1 MLVGSIARRY
11 AKALFGLA
19 TEQKRVE
26 AWSDALV
33 ALQAAVDSSPELQDI
48 LSNPVYGKD
57 QRRAVVKRL
66 SASLS
71 LDADPQ
77 SLLLLLADRN
87 RLGYLSGIVRTF
99 RELTDAELGRMRAQ
113 VTTAVPM
120 AAAAEKAL
128 AEKLA
133 KATRTTVLVERSV
146 DPSLLGGV
154 VARVGSLVYDG
165 SLRSQLEALRR
176 ELKQ

>member
-1 MLVGSIARRY
+1 MLMGSIARRY

-19 TEQKRVE
+19 LEQSRVE

-48 LSNPVYGKD
+48 LSNPVYSKD
-57 QRRAVVKRL
+57 QRREIVKHLAR
-66 SASLS
+66 ALS
-71 LDADPQ
+71 LEGDPQ

-87 RLGYLSGIVRTF
+87 RLGYLEGIVRTF
-99 RELTDAELGRMRAQ
+99 RELTDVKLGRVRAQ
-113 VTTAVPM
+113 VTTAVPLDE
-120 AAAAEKAL
+120 AAVKAL
-128 AEKLA
+128 SEGLA
-133 KATRTTVLVERSV
+133 HATKTSVLVERAV

-154 VARVGSLVYDG
+154 VARVGTLVFDG
-165 SLRSQLEALRR
+165 SVRSQLEALRR

>member
-1 MLVGSIARRY
+1 MLMGSIARRY

-19 TEQKRVE
+19 LEQSRVE

-33 ALQAAVDSSPELQDI
+33 ALQAAVDASPELQDI
-48 LSNPVYGKD
+48 LENPVYSKE
-57 QRRAVVKRL
+57 QRREIVKQL
-66 SASLS
+66 AQVLA
-71 LDADPQ
+71 LDPHPL

-87 RLGYLSGIVRTF
+87 RLGYLEGIVRTF
-99 RELTDAELGRMRAQ
+99 RELTDSKLGRVRAQ
-113 VTTAVPM
+113 VVTAVPLD
-120 AAAAEKAL
+120 AAAVKAI

-133 KATRTTVLVERSV
+133 HATKTTVLVERAV

-154 VARVGSLVYDG
+154 VARVGSLVFDG
-165 SLRSQLEALRR
+165 SVRSQLEALRR